1 MSIAI
6 RVVQLLAACAFV
18 TTCGAASVAP
28 DSTIKAG
35 RWAGS
40 HIMMTVAATRTD
52 IEFDCGQA
60 SVDGAIPLDRDGGF
74 SAAGTFLQERP
85 GPTTPDGPPHRPMR
99 ITGSVKGETMDMRVM
114 LTDQN
119 EDLGSF
125 ALAFG
130 GDARLVKC
138 K

>member
-1 MSIAI
+1 MPIAI
-6 RVVQLLAACAFV
+6 RVVHLLAACAVV
-18 TTCGAASVAP
+18 TTCGATSVAP

-35 RWAGS
+35 RWGGS
-40 HIMMTVAATRTD
+40 HIMMIVAAQRAD

-60 SVDGAIPLDRDGGF
+60 SVDGAIPVDRDGGF
-74 SAAGTFLQERP
+74 SATGTFLQERP
-85 GPTTPDGPPHRPMR
+85 GPTTPAGPPQRPMR
-99 ITGSVKGETMDMRVM
+99 ITGSIKGETMDMRVM

-125 ALAFG
+125 TLSFG
-130 GDARLVKC
+130 NDARLVKC

>member
-1 MSIAI
+1 MPIAI
-6 RVVQLLAACAFV
+6 RVAHLLAACAVV

-28 DSTIKAG
+28 DSAIKTG
-35 RWAGS
+35 RWGGP
-40 HIMMTVAATRTD
+40 HVMMTVADKHTD

-60 SVDGAIPLDRDGGF
+60 SVDSAIPLDSNGGF
-74 SAAGTFLQERP
+74 SATGTFLQERP

-99 ITGSVKGETMDMRVM
+99 IDGSVKDQTMDMRVT

-125 ALAFG
+125 TLSFG
-130 GDARLVKC
+130 TDARLVKC